1 MMSEKISA
9 GNIALAN
16 EYGEKKFNTYNVSK
30 LPWIK
35 PKKQLSYNQT

>member
-1 MMSEKISA
+1 MLTEKIKA

-16 EYGEKKFNTYNVSK
+16 EYGEKNFNTYNVNK

-35 PKKQLSYNQT
+35 PKKQLS